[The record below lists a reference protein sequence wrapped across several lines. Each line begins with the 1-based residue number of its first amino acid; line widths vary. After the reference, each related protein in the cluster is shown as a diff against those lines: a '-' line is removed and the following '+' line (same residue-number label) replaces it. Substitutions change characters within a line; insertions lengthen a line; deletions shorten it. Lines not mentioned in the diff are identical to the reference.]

1 MKMRFHAFGI
11 LLCLFAL
18 TAGRAAPGDSL
29 QELKTRMD
37 KAAMEFKAMTAH
49 VTWKTH
55 VDSIDDNSIETGNV
69 TMMKVQP
76 GEVRALVEFIEPDRK
91 LVHLEKTSLQI
102 YYPKI
107 KTRQVWDLG
116 DQGEQVEQFVMIGF
130 GTSGTSLAKDYDMTV
145 LGTET
150 VKGQQPV
157 PAIRLQLIPKSGK
170 AREMIKKLELWIPT
184 QGDPYPIQE
193 KISQSSG
200 DYRLV
205 IYSALKINPLLK
217 QDAVQLKLPPGVKTE
232 VQGK

>member
-1 MKMRFHAFGI
+1 MKTRLHAFGI
-11 LLCLFAL
+11 FLCLFAL
-18 TAGRAAPGDSL
+18 TAGQAGPGDSL
-29 QELKTRMD
+29 KDLKTRMD
-37 KAAMEFKAMTAH
+37 QASIQFKSMTAH

-55 VDSIDDNSIETGNV
+55 VDSIDDNSAETGNV
-69 TMMKVQP
+69 IMMKAQS
-76 GEVRALVEFIEPDRK
+76 GEVRALVEFIEPDRRF
-91 LVHLEKTSLQI
+91 VHLEKTSLQI

-107 KTRQVWDLG
+107 KTVQVWDLG

-145 LGTET
+145 LGAEA
-150 VKGQQPV
+150 VKGQQTI

-170 AREMIKKLELWIPT
+170 ARELIKKLELWIPT

-205 IYSALKINPLLK
+205 IYSDLKINPPLK
-217 QDAVQLKLPPGVKTE
+217 PDAVQLKVPPGVKTE

>member
-1 MKMRFHAFGI
+1 MKMRLHAFGI
-11 LLCLFAL
+11 FLCLFAL
-18 TAGRAAPGDSL
+18 TPGRAAQGDSL
-29 QELKTRMD
+29 KDLKTRMD
-37 KAAMEFKAMTAH
+37 QASIQFKSMTAR

-55 VDSIDDNSIETGNV
+55 VDSIDDNSAETGNV
-69 TMMKVQP
+69 TMMKTP
-76 GEVRALVEFIEPDRK
+76 SGEVRALVEFIEPDQRF
-91 LVHLEKTSLQI
+91 VHLEKTSLQI

-107 KTRQVWDLG
+107 KTVQVWDLG

-145 LGTET
+145 LGAET

-170 AREMIKKLELWIPT
+170 ARELIKKLELWIPT

-205 IYSALKINPLLK
+205 IYSDLKINPPLK